1 MQTISSGTKAHIF
14 RPSQPAVDARKMD
27 PFARILPEAGLFSNN
42 QPIKQREETMKTR
55 LLGALVG
62 LAISFALP
70 TFAQQTNAPNAQL
83 RQQMV
88 ALAKKFDDAYNN
100 NDATALAALYAENAV
115 EVTDQGPIYGR
126 EAIKKHFA
134 DVFQK
139 VHFSNH
145 LLTIDQDSPHSIGTS
160 GNEIWE
166 TGEWSCTITVQGQ
179 TGDPI
184 QLKGYHSSIAVREND
199 AWKKQMVT
207 WNVTPAVAAPAQT
220 K

>member
-1 MQTISSGTKAHIF
+1 
-14 RPSQPAVDARKMD
+14 
-27 PFARILPEAGLFSNN
+27 
-42 QPIKQREETMKTR
+42 MKTR
-55 LLGALVG
+55 SLLALVG

-70 TFAQQTNAPNAQL
+70 AFAQQTNAPDPQL
-83 RQQMV
+83 REALV

-100 NDATALAALYAENAV
+100 NDATALAALYTENAV

-145 LLTIDQDSPHSIGTS
+145 LITIDQDSPHAIGTA
-160 GNEIWE
+160 GNEMWE
-166 TGEWSCTITVQGQ
+166 TGGWGCTINVQGQ
-179 TGDPI
+179 SGDPI
-184 QLKGYHSSIAVREND
+184 QLKGYHSSIAVREGD
-199 AWKKQMVT
+199 AWKKQMIT
-207 WNVTPAVAAPAQT
+207 WNVTPAPAVPAQT